1 MFNYAYE
8 KTETQSPGVAFI
20 LFYCICIFVL
30 LHTPV
35 VLTVHSLLAVLSV
48 GSSYIALQCPQVQVH
63 HYHVGLWTGHH
74 LCPQLPAP
82 AFGAQVSH

>member
-8 KTETQSPGVAFI
+8 KTETQSPGVVFI

>member
-1 MFNYAYE
+1 MHTKKRKHNPLVSCLSCFTVSLYSY
-8 KTETQSPGVAFI
+8 T
-20 LFYCICIFVL
+20 L

-63 HYHVGLWTGHH
+63 HYHVGLWIGHH